1 MKTDRLEQ
9 FIIENKA
16 EFDTLEPSENIWER
30 IEFEQ
35 HKKNKFKIKPL
46 IYKITAA
53 AAIFIAGYFL
63 SNLIHYQTIET
74 APNLTESSLSPEMQ
88 SFIEA
93 RVYYSSLI
101 NQKESQVFQLA
112 GNNPQIKIDI
122 DNEFQNLDKIYKE
135 LEKDLTDQVANEE
148 VIEAMIQ
155 HYRIKLTILEDMLQ
169 QLKPNESKEE
179 SEVQHVI

>member
-9 FIIENKA
+9 FIVENKSD
-16 EFDTLEPSENIWER
+16 FDELEPAENMWHR
-30 IEFEQ
+30 IEYE
-35 HKKNKFKIKPL
+35 HNKQNKLKIMPL
-46 IYKITAA
+46 ILKITAA
-53 AAIFIAGYFL
+53 AAIFVAGYFL
-63 SNLIHYQTIET
+63 SDLIHYQTIET
-74 APNLTESSLSPEMQ
+74 APNLTESTLSPEMQ

-93 RVYYSSLI
+93 RLYYSSLI

-122 DNEFQNLDKIYKE
+122 DDEFKNLDKIYKE
-135 LEKDLTDQVANEE
+135 LEQDLSDQVSNEE